1 MKQPPVIRLYQELTP
16 YVVKWGMKPMLSAA
30 LLVLGGVSLSG
41 CTTSGLAM
49 IGADA
54 MTQAA
59 SGRSITGNVI
69 YAMTGKDCMPFN
81 VLTGKAMCP
90 EEQVAAQEPVPVYC
104 YRTLGQVDCHSEPDP
119 MMSPTTRLYR
129 VEAKAQ
135 VKAPATAEAKR

>member
-1 MKQPPVIRLYQELTP
+1 MKTMISRTFLL
-16 YVVKWGMKPMLSAA
+16 LAA
-30 LLVLGGVSLSG
+30 PCLAG

-49 IGADA
+49 FGADA

-81 VLTGKAMCP
+81 VLTGKPMCR
-90 EEQVAAQEPVPVYC
+90 EEEVAAAKEEPPVYC
-104 YRTLGQVDCHSEPDP
+104 YRTLGQVDCHAKPDP

-129 VEAKAQ
+129 TESVAE
-135 VKAPATAEAKR
+135 ATAAAKR